1 MRKEKLTL
9 SVDEEVVKKA
19 RALDI
24 NISQATEMALRGF
37 TAGSGEADANQ
48 IRAAYDYLFRAM
60 MPTMLLLD
68 TTVEVGFEADP
79 QAEGSSLYLEP
90 DGKLFWWHNTFDEA
104 TDTSLDKVKLSTLH
118 NPAKIVSNWLD
129 QLKQAKEK
137 NPERLKTIQLYSG
150 IVEVMSKTLIGSVSQ
165 RGPKSGNRPQS
176 KGREAESRRKLK
188 LRGALREAS

>member
-60 MPTMLLLD
+60 MPTMLLLG
-68 TTVEVGFEADP
+68 TTVEV
-79 QAEGSSLYLEP
+79 
-90 DGKLFWWHNTFDEA
+90 
-104 TDTSLDKVKLSTLH
+104 V
-118 NPAKIVSNWLD
+118 
-129 QLKQAKEK
+129 
-137 NPERLKTIQLYSG
+137 
-150 IVEVMSKTLIGSVSQ
+150 
-165 RGPKSGNRPQS
+165 SGN
-176 KGREAESRRKLK
+176 ATSRLGVRKWPPDH
-188 LRGALREAS
+188 A